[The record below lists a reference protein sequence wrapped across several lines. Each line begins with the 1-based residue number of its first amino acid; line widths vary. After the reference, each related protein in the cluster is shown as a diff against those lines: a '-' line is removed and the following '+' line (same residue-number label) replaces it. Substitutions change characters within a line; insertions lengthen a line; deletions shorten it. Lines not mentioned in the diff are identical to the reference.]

1 MVIRP
6 VSTLAALVVTM
17 GSAIVLTPPVAVVSS
32 AISHSIALAQLNQ
45 PKRAEARG
53 RLKEL
58 NLSSEQIQK
67 IRQIRSQYQGRLT
80 QQRQAVQ
87 QAQRE
92 LKELMAGNA
101 STEQVRQK
109 FDQVQR
115 LRQELSDTRMEI
127 MLAIRKVLN
136 PEQRQKLADLM
147 RQRGNSLGGL

>member
-6 VSTLAALVVTM
+6 VSTLAALVMTM

>member
-6 VSTLAALVVTM
+6 VSTLAALLMTV
-17 GSAIVLTPPVAVVSS
+17 GSAIVLIPPIAVISSAASQSFAQTPP
-32 AISHSIALAQLNQ
+32 Q
-45 PKRAEARG
+45 PRRG
-53 RLKEL
+53 EMKGWLKQL
-58 NLSSEQIQK
+58 NLSAEQIQK
-67 IRQIRSQYQGRLT
+67 IKQIRSQYQGQLT

-115 LRQELSDTRMEI
+115 LRQELADTRMES
-127 MLAIRKVLN
+127 MLAIRKILN

>member
-6 VSTLAALVVTM
+6 VSTLVALLITA
-17 GSAIVLTPPVAVVSS
+17 GSAIVLAPAIASVSS
-32 AISHSIALAQLNQ
+32 AVSQ
-45 PKRAEARG
+45 PLVQTQSQPQRVELKG
-53 RLKEL
+53 WLKEL
-58 NLSSEQIQK
+58 NLSPDQIQK

-87 QAQRE
+87 QAQQE

-109 FDQVQR
+109 FEQVQR
-115 LRQELSDTRMEI
+115 LRQELADTRMES

-136 PEQRQKLADLM
+136 PEQRQKLAELM
-147 RQRGNSLGGL
+147 RQRGNGLGGL

>member
-6 VSTLAALVVTM
+6 VSTLAALVMTM

-53 RLKEL
+53 WLKEL

-80 QQRQAVQ
+80 QQRRAAQ

-115 LRQELSDTRMEI
+115 LRQELSDTRMES